1 MTIFFTANLSILLF
15 SASYLVS
22 ASDSLLFCV
31 PATRNQRAPPTA
43 GKGFKTMI
51 APNTAHPVTLLS
63 APAIAVNISFSAL
76 NASDKVD

>member
-1 MTIFFTANLSILLF
+1 MTIFFTANLSILLL
-15 SASYLVS
+15 SASYLVP

-31 PATRNQRAPPTA
+31 PATRNQRPSPAK
-43 GKGFKTMI
+43 GGFKTMI
-51 APNTAHPVTLLS
+51 APGTIPPITLLP